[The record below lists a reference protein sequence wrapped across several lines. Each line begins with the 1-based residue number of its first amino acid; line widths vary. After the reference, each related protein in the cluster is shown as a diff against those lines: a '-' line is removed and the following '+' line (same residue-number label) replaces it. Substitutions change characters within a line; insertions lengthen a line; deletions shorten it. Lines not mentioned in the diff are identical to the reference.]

1 MVSYRVKIILLL
13 FVFPYVFIPC
23 VSWVLD
29 WKSKIISRLLKIE
42 RYSEIIYNSENKTF
56 DADGKLLSLVKTKIF
71 YYFFKNED
79 RYDCDYKKEV
89 IYYVRDA
96 GGELVQSGEP
106 TIEKGTLTPNEY
118 LKKVRSGPA
127 IGLHIFTCVFRDKSL
142 SYYINDKENGVFT
155 ADIRDSRTLINFWD
169 TFDVGNA
176 ITPIHIEA
184 KYKPDKVSQILI
196 NYGDEKDLGT
206 VKQIATEVIDFQ

>member
-1 MVSYRVKIILLL
+1 MSYRVKIILLMQ
-13 FVFPYVFIPC
+13 FC
-23 VSWVLD
+23 VSIFMICVSYFLD
-29 WKSKIISRLLKIE
+29 RKAKIISRLLKIE

-56 DADGKLLSLVKTKIF
+56 DADGKLLSLVKTKIL
-71 YYFFKNED
+71 YQIFKNED

-96 GGELVQSGEP
+96 SGELVQSGEP
-106 TIEKGTLTPNEY
+106 IIEKGTLTPNEY

-127 IGLHIFTCVFRDKSL
+127 IGLRIFTCVFRDKSF

-169 TFDVGNA
+169 TFDVGSV
-176 ITPIHIEA
+176 IMPIHIEA
-184 KYKPDKVSQILI
+184 KYKLDKVLQIII

-206 VKQIATEVIDFQ
+206 FEQIATEVIDFQ